1 MKRGRKCPWWEEEQ
15 EEEEFIA
22 HRIPWWAEAVA
33 VAEEV
38 ETAGS
43 L

>member
-22 HRIPWWAEAVA
+22 HRIPWWAVA
-33 VAEEV
+33 VAAEV